1 MIQKSGERKKDL
13 EILKKMLKKKG
24 LEPFGLDVVP
34 PWYIELTPDP
44 VAVAVGGDV
53 AMKETKEIKPEKKKD
68 GTVKVKDVEAK
79 TMGDKIREAFLGKT
93 LAQARK
99 KEKVAAASASPSVVV
114 MDPGTSARP
123 FPVAAAAAVPER
135 GPGWEVASDRTAGAG
150 LATSAG
156 NAEALARVMGK

>member
-1 MIQKSGERKKDL
+1 M
-13 EILKKMLKKKG
+13 LKKMLKKKC
-24 LEPFGLDVVP
+24 LEPVGLDVVP
-34 PWYIELTPDP
+34 PWYIELDPDP

-99 KEKVAAASASPSVVV
+99 KE
-114 MDPGTSARP
+114 
-123 FPVAAAAAVPER
+123 
-135 GPGWEVASDRTAGAG
+135 
-150 LATSAG
+150 
-156 NAEALARVMGK
+156 